1 MSRWDRLL
9 SVLSMGGLLLNLL
22 LLYWKLSGGTSDIV
36 GCGGGNCDAVLGSR
50 WGEVLGIP
58 VPALGAM
65 IYLLIVVGLM
75 RKWKTA
81 LTASYACVL
90 GAMCWFVF
98 VQAVLIRQWCPWCM
112 ALHGLGLVIAV
123 CGFFLL
129 RKSAMAWNGIQTA
142 VFGTLSL
149 ALIQIYAPAP
159 SGYRLETPARSISF
173 EGGHRAYD
181 ANALPRLGSATAPHV
196 MVEYFDYR
204 CAACRKM
211 SGYLE
216 ALIRKHPEKV
226 AVLLLPVALERSC
239 NSAMAPADED
249 HPGSCE
255 LARLALAVWKARPEQ
270 FAAFHSK
277 VLTNPDMEP
286 EAAKAL
292 AARILGAPELN
303 AALQNPA
310 IAAML
315 ATHVLDWKVLST
327 STRKL
332 PKLIVRDRRILHGL
346 PSNEADFLRVME
358 QELGL

>member
-1 MSRWDRLL
+1 
-9 SVLSMGGLLLNLL
+9 
-22 LLYWKLSGGTSDIV
+22 
-36 GCGGGNCDAVLGSR
+36 
-50 WGEVLGIP
+50 
-58 VPALGAM
+58 
-65 IYLLIVVGLM
+65 
-75 RKWKTA
+75 
-81 LTASYACVL
+81 
-90 GAMCWFVF
+90 MCWFVF
-98 VQAVLIRQWCPWCM
+98 VQAVLLRQWCPWCM
-112 ALHGLGLVIAV
+112 ALHGLGLLIAV
-123 CGFFLL
+123 CGFISM
-129 RKSAMAWNGIQTA
+129 RKFPLAWNGIQAA
-142 VFGTLSL
+142 VFGVLSL
-149 ALIQIYAPAP
+149 ALIQIYGPAP

-173 EGGHRAYD
+173 EGGHRDYD
-181 ANALPRLGSATAPHV
+181 ANVLPRLGSATAPHV

-226 AVLLLPVALERSC
+226 AVLLLPVPLERSC
-239 NSAMAPADED
+239 NPAMPTADED

-277 VLTNPDMEP
+277 VLTEPGMEP
-286 EAAKAL
+286 DAAKTL
-292 AARILGAPELN
+292 ASSMLGAPELD
-303 AALQNPA
+303 AALQDPT
-310 IAAML
+310 IPTML